1 MLSALQGLVER
12 DSNGD
17 MPNLSFYRN
26 EIRFLPNGAWR
37 HCRPLGPAGCP
48 LSPLPATRS
57 WVLPLGPAGCPLS
70 LLPLHLLGSGLLGL
84 AVGQLLV
91 ERLAFMQPHSAP
103 WSLLRG
109 CQGPNLWLGPGGQ
122 TCCD

>member
-1 MLSALQGLVER
+1 MAS
-12 DSNGD
+12 
-17 MPNLSFYRN
+17 
-26 EIRFLPNGAWR
+26 LPAAR
-37 HCRPLGPAGCP
+37 SCRVP
-48 LSPLPATRS
+48 PLPSAGHS
-57 WVLPLGPAGCPLS
+57 VLGPAGCPLS

>member
-48 LSPLPATRS
+48 LS
-57 WVLPLGPAGCPLS
+57 

-103 WSLLRG
+103 WSLPRG